1 MVRIRLRRVGGKKQA
16 SFRIVA
22 ADKESPRDG
31 KFIEILGFYNPR
43 TEPATID
50 LKEDR
55 IYDWIS
61 KGAQPSESA
70 VQIFQTIGLMD
81 RYERFKGGEDVEKLV
96 AEALEAKAARNV
108 NPKTRYPAPVGT
120 PKKTKP
126 AEEAEPKAKV
136 EKEAEEAPVE
146 KEAVAEKEA
155 PAEDEAVAE
164 KEAPAEEAVK
174 DEKPAEEASKEEEAP
189 KAEEADTEEKKDA
202 AEAPKEAKAKKPKAK
217 SKKKDKKEEASDEPA
232 AEESSDEAKS

>member
-43 TEPATID
+43 TKPATID

-81 RYERFKGGEDVEKLV
+81 RYERFKGGEDVEKLM

-120 PKKTKP
+120 PKKAKP

-136 EKEAEEAPVE
+136 EKEAEEVPG
-146 KEAVAEKEA
+146 EKEA

-164 KEAPAEEAVK
+164 EANKE
-174 DEKPAEEASKEEEAP
+174 KEEP
-189 KAEEADTEEKKDA
+189 KAEVADSEEKKET
-202 AEAPKEAKAKKPKAK
+202 AEAPKKPKAKKPKAK
-217 SKKKDKKEEASDEPA
+217 SKKKDKEKASDEPA